1 MAHSKCSIKFIQ
13 WMTGVPAVVQ
23 QTEDLLLSL
32 QQCGFNPRT
41 VVVGSGS
48 SVASAVAQIR
58 SLAQELPCAAE
69 TKRGGG

>member
-48 SVASAVAQIR
+48 SVASAVAQIL

-69 TKRGGG
+69 TKRRGG